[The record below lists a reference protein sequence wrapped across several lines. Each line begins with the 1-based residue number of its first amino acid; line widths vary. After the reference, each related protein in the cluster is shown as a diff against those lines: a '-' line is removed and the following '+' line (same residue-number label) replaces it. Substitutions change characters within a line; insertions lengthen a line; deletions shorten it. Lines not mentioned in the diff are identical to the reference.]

1 MRKCLVLFLWL
12 GCLPMAAQVKAPDL
26 SPGQQGPGSGDPLAL
41 GKKAMDKGDV
51 KGGEAFFSNF
61 VKENPDSA
69 EAWFYLGGCEI
80 GLKNFDAAIADF
92 QKVLALKP
100 DAWVAHNNLSLIYA
114 EKGDWAAFDKERA
127 IMKDARDKN
136 LPGVDKTSG
145 DTIDEFSVNGEDYEV
160 RYFYTLHGG
169 YQVRYLILHFGKDG
183 KADHWIEIES
193 LDVDQA
199 TYKQAHP
206 KETAAGGRVYTMDTM
221 QANGNQGLIKFYEG
235 EPTYETVRTD
245 AMKVLQGQSKPS
257 ATTTMPKKK

>member
-1 MRKCLVLFLWL
+1 
-12 GCLPMAAQVKAPDL
+12 
-26 SPGQQGPGSGDPLAL
+26 
-41 GKKAMDKGDV
+41 
-51 KGGEAFFSNF
+51 
-61 VKENPDSA
+61 
-69 EAWFYLGGCEI
+69 
-80 GLKNFDAAIADF
+80 LKNFDAAIADF

-127 IMKDARDKN
+127 IMKEARDKN
-136 LPGVDKTSG
+136 LSGIDKTSG

-199 TYKQAHP
+199 MYKQAHP
-206 KETAAGGRVYTMDTM
+206 KEAAAGGRVYTMDTM

-235 EPTYETVRTD
+235 EPTYETVRAD